1 MILERH
7 RFRGGDSVGALH
19 PTKDVWDPC
28 ESIRGGRRTV
38 QRLYAPSTE
47 LIHLHRMGANRCG
60 WEGRAFRWNAPT
72 AAMQL
77 DDLTSSRE

>member
-38 QRLYAPSTE
+38 QRPYHGFGVPFAWSLPPREVDCRDVACNVSTR
-47 LIHLHRMGANRCG
+47 LP
-60 WEGRAFRWNAPT
+60 WN
-72 AAMQL
+72 
-77 DDLTSSRE
+77 